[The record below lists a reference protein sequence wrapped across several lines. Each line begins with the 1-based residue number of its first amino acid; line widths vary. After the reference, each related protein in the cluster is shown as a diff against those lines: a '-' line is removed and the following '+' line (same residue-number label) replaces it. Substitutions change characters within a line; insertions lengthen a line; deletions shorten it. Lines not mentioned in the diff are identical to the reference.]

1 MHACESVHAQG
12 PMIDYD
18 PTTCIGGMP
27 PPPPHDNPSHQTL
40 AQMMMAAL
48 EEHNYHNCA
57 CSTDPV
63 KQPVRVATFAIRPGH
78 LGKSSASCYKW
89 YEDITYE
96 SAARSSNMLCQPNE
110 DMMGWG
116 CVDMMATVAEPVKDN
131 SPLTEDPRDAEALC
145 FAGSDD
151 DLGMCTEGLYTS
163 FSGES
168 EHVSRKEQGAYAQT
182 PSEQGHCMHE
192 NYPDVFAGALDEL
205 VKGDFYSTLHCLSY
219 GNTHVGTNWQSC
231 DSVGDEECDG
241 SGSDRNDH
249 EHDNDSDWEDG
260 MKRRKRQM
268 RRAVREKNMVEKTAA
283 ESVSAMSCTG
293 KDKCKQLNAPVAKTI
308 RKGRRERHMF
318 PKRLLVFLTEALLDR
333 TLNPNDW
340 LCAYA
345 PDNMRY
351 TKKFTDL
358 MENTG
363 LSPAQLRRYMH
374 NNARKGKKMVADAKA
389 RDVASA
395 PPSHGK
401 VAKKNKKDSLK
412 VKKDKIKPANV
423 PEQKARTIP
432 GQKAKKM
439 MGRPPSKSYIP
450 ATALPR
456 SAESAKNTEGMLACH
471 EDVSSDV

>member
-1 MHACESVHAQG
+1 
-12 PMIDYD
+12 
-18 PTTCIGGMP
+18 
-27 PPPPHDNPSHQTL
+27 
-40 AQMMMAAL
+40 
-48 EEHNYHNCA
+48 
-57 CSTDPV
+57 
-63 KQPVRVATFAIRPGH
+63 
-78 LGKSSASCYKW
+78 
-89 YEDITYE
+89 
-96 SAARSSNMLCQPNE
+96 
-110 DMMGWG
+110 
-116 CVDMMATVAEPVKDN
+116 
-131 SPLTEDPRDAEALC
+131 
-145 FAGSDD
+145 
-151 DLGMCTEGLYTS
+151 
-163 FSGES
+163 
-168 EHVSRKEQGAYAQT
+168 
-182 PSEQGHCMHE
+182 
-192 NYPDVFAGALDEL
+192 
-205 VKGDFYSTLHCLSY
+205 
-219 GNTHVGTNWQSC
+219 
-231 DSVGDEECDG
+231 
-241 SGSDRNDH
+241 
-249 EHDNDSDWEDG
+249 
-260 MKRRKRQM
+260 
-268 RRAVREKNMVEKTAA
+268 
-283 ESVSAMSCTG
+283 
-293 KDKCKQLNAPVAKTI
+293 
-308 RKGRRERHMF
+308 MF

-395 PPSHGK
+395 PHLHGK